1 MATSEYPSQL
11 WFFPNPEK
19 SKAKRAGKRV
29 VIPIDLASA
38 PSKMEAILSA
48 IRAARGEPRFIEQ
61 YALSLEDDNDFVFM
75 TLNATAAQ
83 LQRHQDGYPV
93 NVDDGSV
100 PPALGDF
107 TNDELMGELYRRLGG

>member
-1 MATSEYPSQL
+1 
-11 WFFPNPEK
+11 
-19 SKAKRAGKRV
+19 
-29 VIPIDLASA
+29 
-38 PSKMEAILSA
+38 
-48 IRAARGEPRFIEQ
+48 
-61 YALSLEDDNDFVFM
+61 M

-83 LQRHQDGYPV
+83 LQRHQDGYPI

>member
-19 SKAKRAGKRV
+19 GKAKRAGKRV

-48 IRAARGEPRFIEQ
+48 IRAARGEPRLIEQ
-61 YALSLEDDNDFVFM
+61 YALSLEDDNDLVFM

-93 NVDDGSV
+93 NVDAGSV

-107 TNDELMGELYRRLGG
+107 TNDELMGELYRRLGS